1 MTTLVFVHGTGVRQ
15 AAYEQTFKI
24 VEGFVTKQRPDIT
37 VVPCFW
43 GGEFGSKLNAQG
55 ASIPLFDATLA
66 LDQGEE
72 EDQTIILWQ
81 ELYRNPLYELG
92 LLSFKPRTGGDSN
105 PFGEQPGDQLHDRL
119 LDLIPTGKLQEKLQ
133 AAGIAEGFDQARRHV
148 TSSAV
153 YQQVLDQVSDSD
165 GEDGDT
171 ITRAIAR
178 AIIAQA
184 MFDCQQQNQDSIILP
199 NPELRDQLVRSLSN
213 ALGKEEDLG
222 LGDWIQKPLS
232 LLAGPATAWVRSKRG
247 AITEANTPTPGDI
260 ILYQSRGQQIRD
272 FIQKTIEEAEPPVVI
287 LAHSLGG
294 IACVDLLVN
303 QPMAQV
309 TLLITVGSQAP
320 FLYEINALYSLE
332 FGQPLPDFFPEWLN
346 IYDLRDFLSYIGATL
361 FPNKVQDVLVDS
373 KQPFPQAHSA
383 YWTNPATWKAIIPR
397 LP

>member
-15 AAYEQTFKI
+15 AAYEQTFRI

-43 GGEFGSKLNAQG
+43 GEQFGSKLNAKG
-55 ASIPLFDATLA
+55 ASIPLYDATLA

-72 EDQTIILWQ
+72 EEQEIILWEQ
-81 ELYRNPLYELG
+81 LYQNPLYELG
-92 LLSFKPRTGGDSN
+92 LLSLQPKTGGDSN

-119 LDLIPTGKLQEKLQ
+119 LALTPTGELQEKLQ

-148 TSSAV
+148 TSSTV
-153 YQQVLDQVSDSD
+153 YQDVLNQVSDSD
-165 GEDGDT
+165 SDCYDT
-171 ITRAIAR
+171 IAR

-184 MFDCQQQNQDSIILP
+184 MFDCQHHNHDFIFP
-199 NPELRDQLVRSLSN
+199 NPELRDQLVELLSN

-232 LLAGPATAWVRSKRG
+232 LLAGPATAWVRNKRG

-260 ILYQSRGQQIRD
+260 LLYQSRGQQIRN
-272 FIQKTIEEAEPPVVI
+272 FIQKTIKEAEPPVVI

-294 IACVDLLVN
+294 IACVDLLVT

-320 FLYEINALYSLE
+320 FLYEI
-332 FGQPLPDFFPEWLN
+332 
-346 IYDLRDFLSYIGATL
+346 
-361 FPNKVQDVLVDS
+361 
-373 KQPFPQAHSA
+373 
-383 YWTNPATWKAIIPR
+383 
-397 LP
+397 

>member
-43 GGEFGSKLNAQG
+43 GGEFGSKLNAKG

-72 EDQTIILWQ
+72 EESNIILWQ
-81 ELYRNPLYELG
+81 QLYQNPLYELG
-92 LLSFKPRTGGDSN
+92 LLSLQPSANADSN

-119 LDLIPTGKLQEKLQ
+119 LALTPTGELQEKLQ

-153 YQQVLDQVSDSD
+153 YQDVLNQVSDSD
-165 GEDGDT
+165 SDYRDT
-171 ITRAIAR
+171 IAR

-184 MFDCQQQNQDSIILP
+184 IFDCQQHHHHAFIFP
-199 NPELRDQLVRSLSN
+199 NPELRDQLVKSLSD
-213 ALGKEEDLG
+213 ALGAEEELG
-222 LGDWIQKPLS
+222 LGDWLQKPLS

-272 FIQKTIEEAEPPVVI
+272 FIQKTIEEAEPPVVL

-303 QPMAQV
+303 QPIKQV
-309 TLLITVGSQAP
+309 ELLITVGSQAP
-320 FLYEINALYSLE
+320 FLYEINALSSLE

>member
-15 AAYEQTFKI
+15 AAYEQTFRI

-37 VVPCFW
+37 VVPCCW
-43 GGEFGSKLNAQG
+43 GEQFGSKLNAQG
-55 ASIPLFDATLA
+55 VSIPLYDATLA

-72 EDQTIILWQ
+72 EEQEIILWQ
-81 ELYRNPLYELG
+81 QLYQNPLYELG
-92 LLSFKPRTGGDSN
+92 LLSLQPSANADSN
-105 PFGEQPGDQLHDRL
+105 PFGEQRGDQLHDQL
-119 LDLIPTGKLQEKLQ
+119 LALTPTGELQANLQ

-148 TSSAV
+148 TGSDV
-153 YQQVLDQVSDSD
+153 YQDVLNQVSDSD
-165 GEDGDT
+165 SDCYDT
-171 ITRAIAR
+171 IAR

-184 MFDCQQQNQDSIILP
+184 MFDCQQNSQNPIILP
-199 NPELRDQLVRSLSN
+199 NPELRDQLVKSLSD

-222 LGDWIQKPLS
+222 LGDWLKQPLS
-232 LLAGPATAWVRSKRG
+232 LLASPATALVRSKRG

-272 FIQKTIEEAEPPVVI
+272 FIQKTIEDAEPPVVI

-294 IACVDLLVN
+294 IACVDLLVT

-346 IYDLRDFLSYIGATL
+346 IYDLRDFLSYIGANL

>member
-24 VEGFVTKQRPDIT
+24 VEGFVTKERPDIT

-43 GGEFGSKLNAQG
+43 GEQFGSKLNAEG
-55 ASIPLFDATLA
+55 ASIPLYDATLA

-119 LDLIPTGKLQEKLQ
+119 LDLIPTGELQEKLQ
-133 AAGIAEGFDQARRHV
+133 AAGIAEVFDQARRHV
-148 TSSAV
+148 TRSAV
-153 YQQVLDQVSDSD
+153 YQEVLNQVSDSD
-165 GEDGDT
+165 SDCYDT
-171 ITRAIAR
+171 IAR
-178 AIIAQA
+178 AIVAQA
-184 MFDCQQQNQDSIILP
+184 IFDSQQHHHGFILP
-199 NPELRDQLVRSLSN
+199 DPELRDQLVKSLSN

-260 ILYQSRGQQIRD
+260 ILYQSRGHKIRD
-272 FIQKTIEEAEPPVVI
+272 FIQKTIEDAEPPVVI

-294 IACVDLLVN
+294 IACVDLLVT
-303 QPMAQV
+303 QPIKQV
-309 TLLITVGSQAP
+309 ESLITVGSQAP

-346 IYDLRDFLSYIGATL
+346 IYDSRDFLSYIGATL

>member
-15 AAYEQTFKI
+15 PAYEQTFRI
-24 VEGFVTKQRPDIT
+24 VEGFVTEQRPDIT

-43 GGEFGSKLNAQG
+43 GEQFGSKLNAEG
-55 ASIPLFDATLA
+55 RSIPLFDATLA

-72 EDQTIILWQ
+72 EESNIILWQ
-81 ELYRNPLYELG
+81 QLYQNPLYELG
-92 LLSFKPRTGGDSN
+92 LLSLQPSTAGDSN

-119 LDLIPTGKLQEKLQ
+119 LDLIPSGELQEKLQ
-133 AAGIAEGFDQARRHV
+133 AAGIAEVFDQARRHV
-148 TSSAV
+148 TRSDV
-153 YQQVLDQVSDSD
+153 YQDVLNQVSDSD
-165 GEDGDT
+165 SDCYDT
-171 ITRAIAR
+171 IAR

-184 MFDCQQQNQDSIILP
+184 MFDSMQHHHHGFIFP
-199 NPELRDQLVRSLSN
+199 NPELRDRLVNLLSN

-222 LGDWIQKPLS
+222 LGDWLQKPLS
-232 LLAGPATAWVRSKRG
+232 LLASPATAWVRSKRG

-260 ILYQSRGQQIRD
+260 ILYQSRGQQIRN
-272 FIQKTIEEAEPPVVI
+272 FIQKTIKEAEPPVVL

-294 IACVDLLVN
+294 IACVDLLVTE
-303 QPMAQV
+303 PMAQV

-383 YWTNPATWKAIIPR
+383 YWRNPATWKAIIPR

>member
-1 MTTLVFVHGTGVRQ
+1 MTTIVFVHGTGVRQ
-15 AAYEQTFKI
+15 PAYEQTFKI
-24 VEGFVTKQRPDIT
+24 VEGCVTEQRPDIT
-37 VVPCFW
+37 VIPCFW
-43 GGEFGSKLNAQG
+43 GEQFGSKLNAEG
-55 ASIPLFDATLA
+55 ASIPLYDATLA

-72 EDQTIILWQ
+72 EESNIILWQ
-81 ELYRNPLYELG
+81 QLYRNPLYELG
-92 LLSFKPRTGGDSN
+92 LLSLQPSANADSN

-119 LDLIPTGKLQEKLQ
+119 LALTPSGELQEKLQ

-153 YQQVLDQVSDSD
+153 YQEVLNQVSDSD
-165 GEDGDT
+165 SDFYDT
-171 ITRAIAR
+171 IAR

-184 MFDCQQQNQDSIILP
+184 IFDCQQNGQNPIILP
-199 NPELRDQLVRSLSN
+199 NPELRDQLVKSLSN

-222 LGDWIQKPLS
+222 LGDWLQKPLS
-232 LLAGPATAWVRSKRG
+232 LLASPATALVRNKRG

-272 FIQKTIEEAEPPVVI
+272 FIQKTIEDAEPPVVI

-294 IACVDLLVN
+294 IACVDLLVT

-309 TLLITVGSQAP
+309 TVLITVGSQAP

>member
-24 VEGFVTKQRPDIT
+24 VEGFVTEKRPEIT
-37 VVPCFW
+37 VLPCFW
-43 GGEFGSKLNAQG
+43 GEQFGSKLNAQG
-55 ASIPLFDATLA
+55 ASIPLYDATLA

-72 EDQTIILWQ
+72 EESNIILWQ
-81 ELYRNPLYELG
+81 QLYQNPLYELG
-92 LLSFKPRTGGDSN
+92 LLSFQPRTGGDSN
-105 PFGEQPGDQLHDRL
+105 PFGEQPGDQLHDQL
-119 LDLIPTGKLQEKLQ
+119 LDLIPSGELPEKLQ
-133 AAGIAEGFDQARRHV
+133 VAGIAEGFDQARRHV

-153 YQQVLDQVSDSD
+153 YQDVLNQVSDLDSD
-165 GEDGDT
+165 FYDT
-171 ITRAIAR
+171 IAR

-184 MFDCQQQNQDSIILP
+184 MFDYQQHHHHDFIFP
-199 NPELRDQLVRSLSN
+199 NPELRDQLVKLLSN
-213 ALGKEEDLG
+213 ALGAKEDLG
-222 LGDWIQKPLS
+222 LGDWLQKPLS
-232 LLAGPATAWVRSKRG
+232 LLASPGTALVRNKRG

-260 ILYQSRGQQIRD
+260 ILYQGRGQQIRD
-272 FIQKTIEEAEPPVVI
+272 FIQQTIENAEPPVVI

-294 IACVDLLVN
+294 IACVDLLVM
-303 QPMAQV
+303 QEMAQV

-320 FLYEINALYSLE
+320 FLYEINALSSLE

>member
-43 GGEFGSKLNAQG
+43 GEQFGSKLNAKG

-72 EDQTIILWQ
+72 EEQNIILWQ
-81 ELYRNPLYELG
+81 QLYQNPLYELG
-92 LLSFKPRTGGDSN
+92 LLSFQPRAAGDSN

-119 LDLIPTGKLQEKLQ
+119 LALTPTGEFQANLQ
-133 AAGIAEGFDQARRHV
+133 AAGIAEVFDQARRHV
-148 TSSAV
+148 TRSDV
-153 YQQVLDQVSDSD
+153 YQDVLNQVSDSD
-165 GEDGDT
+165 SDCYDT
-171 ITRAIAR
+171 IAR
-178 AIIAQA
+178 AIIAQGI
-184 MFDCQQQNQDSIILP
+184 FDCQQHNQDSIIIP
-199 NPELRDQLVRSLSN
+199 EPELRDQLVKSLSD
-213 ALGKEEDLG
+213 ALGSQKQLG
-222 LGDWIQKPLS
+222 LGDWLQKPLS
-232 LLAGPATAWVRSKRG
+232 FLAGPATAWVRSKRG

-260 ILYQSRGQQIRD
+260 ILYQSRGQQIRN
-272 FIQKTIEEAEPPVVI
+272 FIQKTIEDAEPPVVI

-294 IACVDLLVN
+294 IACVDLLVM
-303 QPMAQV
+303 QPIKQV

-320 FLYEINALYSLE
+320 FLYEINALSSLE